1 MSAWDRVYSSFKSL
15 LPQSW
20 EEGRQQPDAQAQAHS
35 DSSEMLLGVD
45 MLQEKK
51 VNILWLTGN

>member
-1 MSAWDRVYSSFKSL
+1 MRGIGCIKSFKSL

-20 EEGRQQPDAQAQAHS
+20 EEGRQRPDARAQAHS

-51 VNILWLTGN
+51 IHILWLTGN